1 MIEWVKLTSLIVD
14 QIFNYGPRIS
24 DIFKSKEKKHK
35 QFQLKILCNDIANQ
49 LQKNLLND
57 LKTMM
62 DYSVNIPLKKEEF
75 NEINDVITKLINIE
89 SNKIKIKMKD
99 LIIKS
104 FNDIIMDNLICTP
117 KYHNLIIIGSNE
129 IYKIINKFYEDDF
142 TIKDNFD
149 KFQLFCTK
157 KAEFRA
163 GLLLYALDISDKLDL
178 SEIKTTSEINKKTN
192 NIDNMN
198 NNIINDKENTIKLNM
213 KKLSNEILIFIKN
226 HNKVIKDNL
235 NKVISGIIICIDNK
249 NQFEKIK
256 ELINYLHLSIKKN
269 KFQLALYLININKC
283 INKEIQNNI
292 NNNNFENEIKNINI
306 NHNIDNNTIVQV
318 NDNDDNHNI
327 LNNCKCFPITIIDK
341 DAEILDDEEYNNEI
355 EHFLNE
361 VVINYIDDYMKNNI
375 DNIHCSLNLQFE
387 ENIKYYYQKLEKEFN
402 KAVLEMKNFN
412 LKTIPLKVEFESNIK
427 KIFTDIFINH
437 IFPISVKPEINKN
450 IKNQLSNESLV
461 LINDFFNYNLNK
473 VKELTNKGKDEYT
486 MRLIGQVKEKINE
499 LFNQL
504 EIDKGEKENIDEYNS
519 LKKNF
524 IDDII
529 QILNEKIAFGSD
541 VYDLCLAYFYISKDL
556 YKILNDKILE
566 FCQNNIF
573 QSKEFKEDIN
583 KRIVQQRERYQ
594 RRALNID

>member
-1 MIEWVKLTSLIVD
+1 MIEWVKLSSLIVD
-14 QIFNYGPRIS
+14 QIFNYGPKIS

-75 NEINDVITKLINIE
+75 NEINDVIQKLINIE

-163 GLLLYALDISDKLDL
+163 GLILYALDISDKLDL
-178 SEIKTTSEINKKTN
+178 SEIKTTSEINKNKN
-192 NIDNMN
+192 NIDNMD

-283 INKEIQNNI
+283 ISKEIQNNI

-306 NHNIDNNTIVQV
+306 DNNTIVHV
-318 NDNDDNHNI
+318 NDNDDDNYI
-327 LNNCKCFPITIIDK
+327 LNYCKCFPITIIDK

-412 LKTIPLKVEFESNIK
+412 LKTIPLKVEFESQIK

-583 KRIVQQRERYQ
+583 KRIVQQIDSYQ